1 MNNTIDN
8 LMFGIM
14 DNNMGFH
21 KERSYVRPQ
30 MVHPEIK
37 TDGSMFDFVYTSI
50 YSLLNRS
57 LFVFIFGLMS
67 TLSNFINS
75 FFAMFF
81 SVSSNN
87 SSFLDTSYFATHF
100 SHFIQLFTNLI
111 RNVFDT
117 LFYSIVN

>member
-57 LFVFIFGLMS
+57 LFVFIFGVMS

-75 FFAMFF
+75 FFPCFF
-81 SVSSNN
+81 Q
-87 SSFLDTSYFATHF
+87 YHQ
-100 SHFIQLFTNLI
+100 I
-111 RNVFDT
+111 T
-117 LFYSIVN
+117 LRF